1 MDYVYEKYKI
11 SYVMTGFYD
20 AYAFI
25 APAVIWVSRCFV
37 LRPTRKLQK
46 RWSIEV
52 NGACFNKVV
61 NNCFQLGEVSF
72 YHLFKYFKLIR

>member
-25 APAVIWVSRCFV
+25 APAVIWVSKYFA

-46 RWSIEV
+46 R
-52 NGACFNKVV
+52 
-61 NNCFQLGEVSF
+61 
-72 YHLFKYFKLIR
+72 